1 MVELV
6 STDASA
12 TPSGV
17 AGVDDT
23 GTFQIVF
30 DITAFDT
37 DAFIDASPIADETG
51 IIAAGAAG
59 YQNVDASTTS
69 VGSGVIECSGC
80 DDTGNTTLEVLD
92 GTTERFTVTV
102 AGSGADIFASASLT
116 SVMYALTALDGALL
130 YTFNMGEFQTDSV
143 WLDSN

>member
-1 MVELV
+1 M
-6 STDASA
+6 
-12 TPSGV
+12 
-17 AGVDDT
+17 
-23 GTFQIVF
+23 
-30 DITAFDT
+30 
-37 DAFIDASPIADETG
+37 
-51 IIAAGAAG
+51 
-59 YQNVDASTTS
+59 
-69 VGSGVIECSGC
+69 GSGVIECSGC